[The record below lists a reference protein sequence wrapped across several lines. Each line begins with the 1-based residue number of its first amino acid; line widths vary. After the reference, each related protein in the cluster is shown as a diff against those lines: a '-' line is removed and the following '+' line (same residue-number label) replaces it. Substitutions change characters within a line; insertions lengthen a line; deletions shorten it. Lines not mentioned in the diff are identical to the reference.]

1 MYVRRYARA
10 YVVGMHVCMHA
21 RVCVYVCVYART
33 CVCVCVRSGY
43 ACMYACTCVC
53 VRSRYACMCECTC
66 VCVCVYVVGMHV
78 CYAWHA

>member
-1 MYVRRYARA
+1 MNACRHVQARICTNMCMYERVCSRCVCV

-21 RVCVYVCVYART
+21 RVCVYVVGMH
-33 CVCVCVRSGY
+33 VCVNAR
-43 ACMYACTCVC
+43 
-53 VRSRYACMCECTC
+53 